1 MSVPKDRFLS
11 SEEEVELARSNK
23 KVKDVN
29 HADYN
34 FSREAEAIRQDR
46 YGRNSLSFKDKLMG
60 EIPGAYNQAFEL
72 NGNMESNEDSD
83 EEVAELRNGVAAVTL
98 SKEVKQWI
106 RAPWVNS
113 LIVKVYG
120 RLVGFHFLQARLISM
135 WRPSGRMDIIDLG
148 KEFYL
153 VRFGL
158 KEDFSEVL
166 EKGPWF
172 IGEHFL
178 SIRPWEPNF
187 KLSTANISSIGKAV
201 GNVLRI
207 NTHTATEARGRYAR
221 LCIQVDVEKPLVTS
235 VNIGDLD
242 QPISYE
248 GIHKLC
254 FSCGRIGHRKDDCVY
269 LLRATSP
276 KEKADTDVQSNMDR
290 ADTGAQGNAERTT
303 CMAHE
308 GVVPTHAQGEGDT
321 VQVGSVGTMD
331 EDSYGPWVMVTR
343 KKSGR
348 KGPNIGSTSAS
359 KTLKQEWVNSPNRAN
374 DFSRPN
380 NKAMEDGLGLK
391 REGKR
396 KADLVVIGKRTN
408 GPEGVGQA
416 GDNVSKGEM
425 LKTKANG
432 SIRGKKGIA

>member
-1 MSVPKDRFLS
+1 MSTPKDRFLS
-11 SEEEVELARSNK
+11 REEEVELAQSNK

-34 FSREAEAIRQDR
+34 FSREEEAINQDR
-46 YGRNSLSFKDKLMG
+46 YGRNTD
-60 EIPGAYNQAFEL
+60 
-72 NGNMESNEDSD
+72 EDSD
-83 EEVAELRNGVAAVTL
+83 KEVAELRSGVAAVTL
-98 SKEVKQWI
+98 SKEVKQRI

-120 RLVGFHFLQARLISM
+120 RSVGFHFLQARLTSL

-153 VRFGL
+153 VWFGL

-187 KLSTANISSIGKAV
+187 KPSTANISSVAVWIRLTELPIEYYELDVLKQIGKAI
-201 GNVLRI
+201 GNVLKI
-207 NTHTATEARGRYAR
+207 DTHTATKARG
-221 LCIQVDVEKPLVTS
+221 
-235 VNIGDLD
+235 
-242 QPISYE
+242 SYE

-269 LLRATSP
+269 LLRATSS
-276 KEKADTDVQSNMDR
+276 KERADTDVQSNTER
-290 ADTGAQGNAERTT
+290 ADTGAQSNVERTT
-303 CMAHE
+303 CMEHE

-331 EDSYGPWVMVTR
+331 EDSYGPWVVVTR
-343 KKSGR
+343 KKSGS
-348 KGPNIGSTSAS
+348 KGPYIGSTPAS
-359 KTLKQEWVNSPNRAN
+359 KVLKQERA
-374 DFSRPN
+374 
-380 NKAMEDGLGLK
+380 KEDGLGLK
-391 REGKR
+391 RDGKR
-396 KADLVVIGKRTN
+396 KAGPVVIGKRIN
-408 GPEGVGQA
+408 GPEGMVQA
-416 GDNVSKGEM
+416 SENFNKGKT
-425 LKTKANG
+425 LKTKANE
-432 SIRGKKGIA
+432 SVRGKKGIAQLRVFSNREVTSSSSIGSLYPVFSLTNIAQPNIDPNFRFST